1 MTSIRKAWLPSA
13 AIAIP
18 LLVAAGLAV
27 FATATLG
34 VVAGVLIGLGAAL
47 AAAVIVE
54 APLKS
59 LASVTH
65 RIAHGDRYAILP
77 RQTPGPLAAIAR
89 SVDGLRAA
97 VLEADALAVD
107 QRRREAESR
116 LHMASRSFFTRS
128 FRG

>member
-34 VVAGVLIGLGAAL
+34 VIAGMLTGLGAAL

-54 APLKS
+54 SPL
-59 LASVTH
+59 
-65 RIAHGDRYAILP
+65 
-77 RQTPGPLAAIAR
+77 
-89 SVDGLRAA
+89 
-97 VLEADALAVD
+97 
-107 QRRREAESR
+107 
-116 LHMASRSFFTRS
+116 
-128 FRG
+128 